1 MTPTVI
7 VKMSAR
13 DPDLARLRE
22 VAKASKEGRVVCF
35 PTDTVYGMGGP
46 MSVPGMSEKLVRLK
60 GRTDELSLA
69 YHIGEWEMVDYLR
82 IKKTPI
88 FRFLSRTFWPGPV
101 SLKVRSEAGR
111 SMIVRYP
118 RNLLASALI
127 NSAGEPFIAATANLS
142 GKPLARSPESVVSDL
157 GSGVEYLIDS
167 GPCEGGEDSTVV
179 DITDEKAPQVLRKG
193 VMASEAEA
201 VLLKVREGRYARRKV
216 LIVCTGNSC
225 RSPMAE
231 GWLRDELERRGLSE
245 EIEISSCGV
254 GTRDGM
260 PATPEAV
267 FVMKNREVDISG
279 HRSRQCTREDILSA
293 DVILAMS
300 QQHAL
305 FITSMMPAAREKIK
319 VLNVMDPI
327 GMSLPVYEDV
337 MNVIEKKM
345 QSLWFDI
352 VG

>member
-1 MTPTVI
+1 MAETVL
-7 VKMSAR
+7 VRMNAR

-22 VAKASKEGRVVCF
+22 VAKASREGKVVCF
-35 PTDTVYGMGGP
+35 PTETVYGVGAP
-46 MSVPGMSEKLVRLK
+46 MSTPGLYEKLMGMKLASGQRIP
-60 GRTDELSLA
+60 A
-69 YHIGEWEMVDYLR
+69 YHIGDWGMLDSLRVPQTPVFRYLA
-82 IKKTPI
+82 
-88 FRFLSRTFWPGPV
+88 RTFWPGPV
-101 SLKVRSEAGR
+101 TLIVKDEAGKTLA
-111 SMIVRYP
+111 IRYP
-118 RNLLASALI
+118 RNLLATALI
-127 NSAGEPFIAATANLS
+127 NSAGEPFLAASASLQVPAKT
-142 GKPLARSPESVVSDL
+142 PDVVLTSLRGQVDY
-157 GSGVEYLIDS
+157 VIDS
-167 GPCEGGEDSTVV
+167 GPCELGLDSTVV
-179 DITDEKAPQVLRKG
+179 DLTDEKNPLITRKG
-193 VMASEAEA
+193 PLAPEVEN
-201 VLLKVREGRYARRKV
+201 VLAKVRTGRFARRKV

-231 GWLRDELERRGLSE
+231 GWLKDELERRGLSD
-245 EIEISSCGV
+245 EIEVSSCGV

-267 FVMKNREVDISG
+267 FVMKNREVDISN
-279 HRSRQCTREDILSA
+279 HRSHQCTREDILGA

-305 FITSMMPAAREKIK
+305 FITSMMPASRDKIK

-345 QSLWFDI
+345 NSLWFDI

>member
-1 MTPTVI
+1 MTDTVL
-7 VKMSAR
+7 VKMNAR

-22 VAKASKEGRVVCF
+22 VAKASKEGRIVCF
-35 PTDTVYGMGGP
+35 PTDTVYGIGAP
-46 MSVPGMSEKLVRLK
+46 MSIPGLSEKLLRLK
-60 GRTDELSLA
+60 GRSDELALS
-69 YHIGEWEMVDYLR
+69 YYIGEWEMIDYLR
-82 IKKTPI
+82 VKKTPV
-88 FRFLSRTFWPGPV
+88 FRFLSRTFWPGSV
-101 SLKVRSEAGR
+101 SLVVQSETGR
-111 SMIVRYP
+111 SIIIRYP
-118 RNLLASALI
+118 RNLLATALI
-127 NSAGEPFIAATANLS
+127 NSAGEPFIAASAHVS
-142 GKPLARSPESVVSDL
+142 GMPLPRSAGDIAAQL
-157 GSGVEYLIDS
+157 GNQVEYLIDS
-167 GPCEGGEDSTVV
+167 GACEWGEDSTVV
-179 DITDEKAPQVLRKG
+179 DITDEKEPKILRKG
-193 VMASEAEA
+193 VLAAEVEA

-267 FVMKNREVDISG
+267 FVMKNREVDISE

-305 FITSMMPAAREKIK
+305 FITSMMPSAREKIK

>member
-1 MTPTVI
+1 MTDTVL
-7 VKMSAR
+7 VKMNAR

-35 PTDTVYGMGGP
+35 PTDTVYGMGAP
-46 MSVPGMSEKLVRLK
+46 MSIPGLSEKLLRLK
-60 GRTDELSLA
+60 GRSDELALS
-69 YHIGEWEMVDYLR
+69 YHIGEWEMIDYLR
-82 IKKTPI
+82 VRKTPV

-101 SLKVRSEAGR
+101 SLVVQSETGR
-111 SMIVRYP
+111 NIIIRYP
-118 RNLLASALI
+118 RNLLATALI
-127 NSAGEPFIAATANLS
+127 NSAGEPFITASANVSGTPAPRSAGDIAAQ
-142 GKPLARSPESVVSDL
+142 L
-157 GSGVEYLIDS
+157 GNQVEYLIDS
-167 GPCEGGEDSTVV
+167 GPCEWGEDSTVV
-179 DITDEKAPQVLRKG
+179 DITDEKEPKILRKG
-193 VMASEAEA
+193 VLAAEVEA

-267 FVMKNREVDISG
+267 FVMKNREVDISD

-305 FITSMMPAAREKIK
+305 FITSMMPSAREKIK